1 MNQIDCGV
9 DDIILGAVLVNLENK
24 AGHDVDVDVDVDIY
38 KHDPFHAFNFSI
50 PGNYVQS
57 DFPLYNYY
65 Q

>member
-1 MNQIDCGV
+1 MMPFCEQCSSILRTRQ
-9 DDIILGAVLVNLENK
+9 DIG
-24 AGHDVDVDVDVDIY
+24 VDVDVY